1 MANKVEFGISQLHIG
16 TYTVADGVVTLGTP
30 YHQAGAVS
38 FSPEENSEQN
48 TFYADNIA
56 YWSGYSG
63 GTIEGDLEVA
73 MFDDAFK
80 TQFLGYRAL
89 TDGGLANVKN
99 ATKPNVYVA
108 FQVEGDAESRR
119 VILYNCSL
127 GAITREYAT
136 IEESKEPATETLPVT
151 CTGDNATGVT
161 MAVYKPSDTGYATL
175 FSIGGEIMESIIK
188 IGEKEV
194 RVNNRAGWTITYRDQ
209 FGHDIVPTL
218 MPLFAG
224 ALDVVSGLIKQTGK
238 DNVEITDILA
248 IADGDALINAFIHLS
263 GFEFVEILNIT
274 WAMAKEADES
284 IPEPKRSSQ
293 SMKLSL
299 RWSSS
304 HFRVW
309 FPQKTWRG

>member
-16 TYTVADGVVTLGTP
+16 TYTVADGVVTRGTP

-99 ATKPNVYVA
+99 AVKPNVYVA

-127 GAITREYAT
+127 GAITREYST

-151 CTGDNATGVT
+151 CTGDNARGVT
-161 MAVYKPSDTGYATL
+161 MAVCKPSDTGYSTL
-175 FSIGGEIMESIIK
+175 FT
-188 IGEKEV
+188 
-194 RVNNRAGWTITYRDQ
+194 A
-209 FGHDIVPTL
+209 PTA
-218 MPLFAG
+218 P
-224 ALDVVSGLIKQTGK
+224 
-238 DNVEITDILA
+238 A
-248 IADGDALINAFIHLS
+248 IA
-263 GFEFVEILNIT
+263 
-274 WAMAKEADES
+274 
-284 IPEPKRSSQ
+284 P
-293 SMKLSL
+293 
-299 RWSSS
+299 
-304 HFRVW
+304 
-309 FPQKTWRG
+309 